1 MHSGLWPK
9 GAHKEPF
16 GATGGPLAA
25 PAVLRDVSGTPVRAT
40 LAPKAFQNVKTKF

>member
-25 PAVLRDVSGTPVRAT
+25 TAVLRDVSETPLRAT
-40 LAPKAFQNVKTKF
+40 LAPKASQNVKTIF